1 MKKFVFDF
9 NLSAWITNLEIEAD
23 SYEEA
28 VEKLGRMSAYDI
40 VDEGY
45 VKNTDITDL
54 DYEVADDDEDD
65 DDYGDGSEYRD
76 EKVY

>member
-1 MKKFVFDF
+1 MPTYIFDF
-9 NLSAWITNLEIEAD
+9 NLSAWIQNVEIEAD

-28 VEKLGRMSAYDI
+28 VEKLSRMSAEDLI
-40 VDEGY
+40 DEGY

-54 DYEVADDDEDD
+54 DYEVEDD
-65 DDYGDGSEYRD
+65 DDYGDDSEYRD

>member
-1 MKKFVFDF
+1 MPKYVFDF
-9 NLSAWITNLEIEAD
+9 NLSAWITNLEIDAD

-45 VKNTDITDL
+45 VKNIGVSDIDC
-54 DYEVADDDEDD
+54 EVEDDKEDED
-65 DDYGDGSEYRD
+65 
-76 EKVY
+76 

>member
-9 NLSAWITNLEIEAD
+9 NLSVWVQNVEIEAED
-23 SYEEA
+23 YEEA

-45 VKNTDITDL
+45 VKNSDITDL
-54 DYEVADDDEDD
+54 DYEEVEDDDE
-65 DDYGDGSEYRD
+65 Y
-76 EKVY
+76 